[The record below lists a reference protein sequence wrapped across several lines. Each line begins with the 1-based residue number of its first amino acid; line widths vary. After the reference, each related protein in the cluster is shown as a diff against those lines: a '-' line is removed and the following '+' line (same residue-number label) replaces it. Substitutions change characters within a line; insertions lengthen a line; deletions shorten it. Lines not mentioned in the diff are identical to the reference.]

1 MYISS
6 MQSTDRKKRRF
17 PLEIRSSVSEES
29 NVPYL
34 YLPPSSQPP
43 THAGGVSRP
52 LRFPRFPSFSLFLPL
67 AVLRVTLFCV
77 IFGARR
83 RKSPVLLY
91 NRFAAVTGFE
101 LGLPKLENTFNSTRI
116 PPLRIPA
123 FAPFCAVFLSLYISF
138 SPLSLFAD
146 LKKNLFKKAV
156 HLHHCFRLVCP
167 AVEVRGLASR
177 GSFSQSVC
185 VFLSWNGSLPFSL
198 SGSPVHLFLLVR
210 VRLTGFRTD
219 ALLWDVLSGCC
230 HWSWSECWYHA
241 CDRRSF
247 YRRTFSL
254 CKTQFVSCW
263 TALLRAIPNSSTALV
278 GPLFSQAVNAY
289 LVNYVFT

>member
-1 MYISS
+1 

-146 LKKNLFKKAV
+146 VKKNFFLKLRTCTIVSDWFV
-156 HLHHCFRLVCP
+156 RLWRFEGLHRAGAFLK
-167 AVEVRGLASR
+167 
-177 GSFSQSVC
+177 VC
-185 VFLSWNGSLPFSL
+185 VFFFLETVRF
-198 SGSPVHLFLLVR
+198 LFLCR
-210 VRLTGFRTD
+210 VHR
-219 ALLWDVLSGCC
+219 C
-230 HWSWSECWYHA
+230 
-241 CDRRSF
+241 
-247 YRRTFSL
+247 TFSFW
-254 CKTQFVSCW
+254 CEF
-263 TALLRAIPNSSTALV
+263 
-278 GPLFSQAVNAY
+278 G
-289 LVNYVFT
+289 